1 MTYGINQLS
10 NTTIL
15 ENQNINHGVKFFKH
29 FRQFSDT
36 FLMKEPD
43 PIPDPFDE
51 THVAVH
57 TLKKVVKSWQKWQIL
72 QPYKEFSFNS
82 WSQMNI
88 SVEVDSF
95 RTISRWV
102 FSLGKSWFRKR
113 LWFWARCDFF
123 IVEIL
128 IFLWQYQNSVLIPG
142 FASNQILDSWLENNN
157 YFIVSGRILWFFGNF
172 GVVMDTRIWCR

>member
-1 MTYGINQLS
+1 
-10 NTTIL
+10 
-15 ENQNINHGVKFFKH
+15 
-29 FRQFSDT
+29 
-36 FLMKEPD
+36 
-43 PIPDPFDE
+43 
-51 THVAVH
+51 
-57 TLKKVVKSWQKWQIL
+57 
-72 QPYKEFSFNS
+72 
-82 WSQMNI
+82 MNI

-157 YFIVSGRILWFFGNF
+157 YFIVSGWILWLFGNLWTLWTHGF
-172 GVVMDTRIWCR
+172 DTGKNSDIFLREISINFWNDEIRVSPTHSRFPLENLWFEWQFYWTTDFFS

>member
-1 MTYGINQLS
+1 
-10 NTTIL
+10 
-15 ENQNINHGVKFFKH
+15 
-29 FRQFSDT
+29 
-36 FLMKEPD
+36 MKEPD
-43 PIPDPFDE
+43 PIPDLFDE

-72 QPYKEFSFNS
+72 HPYKEFSFNS
-82 WSQMNI
+82 WGSQMNLFGRCGLLPDFF
-88 SVEVDSF
+88 SVS
-95 RTISRWV
+95 
-102 FSLGKSWFRKR
+102 FSLCKSWFRKR

-157 YFIVSGRILWFFGNF
+157 YFIVSGWILWLFGN
-172 GVVMDTRIWCR
+172 